1 VVSIV
6 RLDDSPPGGIA
17 VQPVLGPVRRLY
29 VFHDVASTGQQCL
42 VEQVVEAGHLGDDN
56 DGKDEDEYDD
66 DDEVGKDED
75 GNDDDNNRDND
86 EYDDDDNHEYNDD
99 DNHDMMSMIMIRML
113 MVMIATSCR
122 SWSPGARVCGCHRRG

>member
-1 VVSIV
+1 MVSIV

-56 DGKDEDEYDD
+56 DGKDDDEYDDD

-75 GNDDDNNRDND
+75 GKDDDNNRDND
-86 EYDDDDNHEYNDD
+86 EYDNDDNHEYDDD

-122 SWSPGARVCGCHRRG
+122 S